1 MSKRLNTLALVAFL
15 AACFCLTACGGRI
28 VLRPGRD
35 AYYQVTTQV
44 VPAQSSGS
52 HSQSASL
59 QTSGVEGDYLPAA
72 PATLVNTAPLR

>member
-1 MSKRLNTLALVAFL
+1 MKCRNAIVRVALLVL
-15 AACFCLTACGGRI
+15 CLVLTACGGRI

-59 QTSGVEGDYLPAA
+59 QTSGVEGDYTTSD
-72 PATLVNTAPLR
+72 PATSVTTVVMR